1 MSIYNIAT
9 LLNDALKK
17 LARECISLDD
27 VYNECDKYSRPKL
40 LHKEDKCI
48 RTVEE
53 SLEVVAKNLRD
64 LRRRLKQI
72 LKEIQEEQRK
82 EAE

>member
-1 MSIYNIAT
+1 MY
-9 LLNDALKK
+9 D
-17 LARECISLDD
+17 
-27 VYNECDKYSRPKL
+27 ECDKCSRPKH
-40 LHKEDKCI
+40 LHKEDECI

-53 SLEVVAKNLRD
+53 SLEVVAKNWRD